1 MINETISILARRTFE
16 QKRPEQLDAL
26 LDQLESFI
34 PASDITW
41 ASGETR
47 RLYSEV
53 VSLVR
58 ASSGKL
64 NFHDTLIALICREQG
79 VSALVSFDRDFD
91 ELDWLT
97 RIEQASQVVSVL
109 GID

>member
-1 MINETISILARRTFE
+1 MINETISVLARRTFE
-16 QKRPEQLDAL
+16 QKRLEQLDAL

-34 PASDITW
+34 PANDITW

-47 RLYSEV
+47 RFYSEV

-64 NFHDTLIALICREQG
+64 NFHDALMALICREQG
-79 VSALVSFDRDFD
+79 VSALVSFDRDF

-109 GID
+109 GMD